1 MFQLYLSGSSFSFFV
16 SLGYNFRLFTRF
28 GLHPS
33 VWEFLHFLKEEETTV
48 SHRITHLG
56 GGSGITSSS
65 LIYSNMQSK
74 RRADN
79 NKNHL
84 LNLEYLFN
92 SKSIGLTEYL
102 KSASLMVGKIV
113 GQNTNLKDA
122 DRTASNGY
130 LIEDKDEND

>member
-1 MFQLYLSGSSFSFFV
+1 
-16 SLGYNFRLFTRF
+16 
-28 GLHPS
+28 
-33 VWEFLHFLKEEETTV
+33 LKEEETTV